1 MCLLELCSVLCG
13 SLDRRGGF
21 GGQWMQVYPF
31 AVHPKLSQYFL
42 LIGYTPIQMKSFKKF
57 FNKNKYIYMCVCVC
71 VCAHMCLRAVLRN
84 L

>member
-42 LIGYTPIQMKSFKKF
+42 LIGYTPIQMKSLIKI
-57 FNKNKYIYMCVCVC
+57 NIYICVCVC